1 MRKWIPALIVVAAFL
16 MSAVVYPRLPE
27 LVPTHWNG
35 MTGQP
40 NQWGSRIVGAFILPV
55 TLLVMWALF
64 RILPAID
71 PRGAN
76 YAKFGGAFEAIIVS
90 VMLFVLGLHMV
101 VLRASLGHPVDM
113 ARVMPFGIGILLVV
127 IGNLLPRARPNWF
140 VGIRTPWTLSSDRV
154 WEKTH
159 RFGGRLFVAA
169 GLIIALSSLVWV
181 QWAHVVLF
189 TVILVTTAAVLFYS
203 YREWKREQPPAKP
216 AI

>member
-1 MRKWIPALIVVAAFL
+1 MRKWIPALIVVAAFVI
-16 MSAVVYPRLPE
+16 SAVVYPRLPG
-27 LVPTHWNG
+27 LVPTHWN

-40 NQWGSRIVGAFILPV
+40 DQWGSRIVGTFILPTV
-55 TLLVMWALF
+55 LLVMWGLF

-76 YAKFGGAFEAIIVS
+76 YAKFGGAFEGIIVS
-90 VMLFVLGLHMV
+90 VMLFMLGLHIV
-101 VLRASLGHPVDM
+101 VLRASLGHQVDM

-169 GLIIALSSLVWV
+169 GLIIALSALVWV
-181 QWAHVVLF
+181 QWAHVVLI
-189 TVILVTTAAVLFYS
+189 TVILMTTAAVLFYS

>member
-16 MSAVVYPRLPE
+16 MSAIVYPKLPE
-27 LVPTHWNG
+27 LVPTHWN
-35 MTGQP
+35 MAGQP
-40 NQWGSRIVGAFILPV
+40 DQWGSRVIGAFILPV
-55 TLLVMWALF
+55 ILLVMWALF

-90 VMLFVLGLHMV
+90 VMLFMLGLHIV

-169 GLIIALSSLVWV
+169 GLVIALSSLVWV

-189 TVILVTTAAVLFYS
+189 TILLVTTATVLFYS
-203 YREWKREQPPAKP
+203 YREWKREQPSEKTAV
-216 AI
+216 